1 MNPTDLSQLRDI
13 HLPGAIAWWPPAP
26 GWWALLGV
34 ILLGLGVLWWRH
46 RQRFRERA
54 ALRGLKAVAQALAAG
69 TEPVVCIQRISM
81 ILRRFAMSLEG
92 RAPVAGLT
100 GEHWLG
106 YLDSR
111 WGRDEFSAGTGRV
124 LIFGPY
130 APAGR
135 VSGSDVGALAALCM
149 DWIRSQRPPERA

>member
-1 MNPTDLSQLRDI
+1 MNPTDLSALRDI
-13 HLPGAIAWWPPAP
+13 HLPEAIGWWPLAP
-26 GWWALLGV
+26 GWWT
-34 ILLGLGVLWWRH
+34 LLGLLVVILGALFWRYQ
-46 RQRFRERA
+46 RRFRERA
-54 ALRGLKAVAQALAAG
+54 ALRGLKAVERSLAAG
-69 TEPVVCIQRISM
+69 TEPVLCVQRISM

-100 GEHWLG
+100 GESWLR

-111 WGRDEFSAGTGRV
+111 WGRDEFSAGTGRM

-149 DWIRSQRPPERA
+149 DWIRAQRGPATA

>member
-1 MNPTDLSQLRDI
+1 MNPDLSELRDI
-13 HLPGAIAWWPPAP
+13 HLPGAIGWWPPAP
-26 GWWALLGV
+26 GWWALLGLALV
-34 ILLGLGVLWWRH
+34 VLGALWWRYH
-46 RQRFRERA
+46 RRFRERA
-54 ALRGLKAVAQALAAG
+54 ALRGLKAVAVALAAG

-100 GEHWLG
+100 GEHWLSF
-106 YLDSR
+106 LDSR
-111 WGRDEFSAGTGRV
+111 WSRDEFSAGAGRV

-149 DWIRSQRPPERA
+149 DWIRAQRPPEKA